1 MITTTQT
8 YDIHITGLVQGVG
21 FRPFIYRLAVARNLK
36 GWVENRNDGVKIRIS
51 CTEAECVNFIEDI
64 RNNAPLA
71 SSIYSID
78 YRVCI
83 PAKFKDFRIVP
94 SSNLSDEITEIS
106 PDIAVCHACLHDM
119 KHQVHRINFPFIN
132 CTNCGPR
139 FTIIRDLPY
148 DRNKT
153 TMAPFDM
160 CQVCE
165 QEYMDVLDRR
175 FHAQPVACN
184 RCGPR
189 YELLEGEQ
197 RLSDLTKIIG
207 RVCHLL
213 EHGRIVA
220 IKGLGGFFI
229 ACDATDGQAVSRL
242 RSGKRREG
250 KPFAVMF
257 SSIEAVR
264 EYALVSQEEE
274 RLLLSW
280 RRPIVLLEERKK
292 LAPGV
297 SVGFPSIGA
306 MLPYM
311 PFHHLLFEKLKLKV
325 IVLTSG
331 NLSDEPILIDNNR
344 SIEQLNNVTD
354 AILIY
359 NRDIYNRADDS
370 VTMVVNGRE
379 RLLRRSRGFVPSPV
393 RMQMQVDGIFAAG
406 AELVN
411 CFCIG
416 KGSLAIPSQHIG
428 DLQNAETLAFYT
440 EAVERFSRIF
450 RFNPALV
457 ATDMH
462 PDYLSTRFADA
473 LGYPLVKVQHHHAH
487 IASVMAEHGLDEQ
500 VIGVAFDGVGYG
512 DDGNIWGG
520 EFLLCDL
527 DNYHR
532 YTHFDYIPMPGG
544 DRATEEPWRMAIS
557 YLYKNY
563 SRDLLNLD
571 IPLLRCPEIPH
582 DKLEW
587 VIAAIDK
594 KINSPL
600 TSSAGRLFDAVSA
613 LTGLCTHSV
622 FHAEAP
628 MRLEAVADRQTKER
642 YEFSAGK
649 TIGFE
654 PMISGIV
661 QDITHN
667 VSLSII
673 SAKFHN
679 TVIESALQTI
689 HKMHTETGIR
699 KIVLSGGSF
708 QNRYMLSR
716 MEEQLQRKD
725 YQVFINSQVPANDGG
740 IALGQLAVAA
750 RRNVP

>member
-1 MITTTQT
+1 MKTTTQT
-8 YDIHITGLVQGVG
+8 YDIRITGLVQGVG
-21 FRPFIYRLAVARNLK
+21 FRPFIYRLALARNLK
-36 GWVENRNDGVKIRIS
+36 GWVENRNDGVQIRVW
-51 CTEAECVNFIEDI
+51 CTEDECVNFIQDI
-64 RNNAPLA
+64 RKNAPLA
-71 SSIYSID
+71 SSIYSIV
-78 YRVCI
+78 YKGSE
-83 PAKFKDFRIVP
+83 AGKFTDFRITG
-94 SSNLSDEITEIS
+94 SSNLSDDITEIS
-106 PDIAVCHACLHDM
+106 PDIAVCDECLHDM
-119 KHQVHRINFPFIN
+119 KHQAHRIDYPFTN

-148 DRNKT
+148 DRDKT
-153 TMAPFDM
+153 TMDPFAM
-160 CQVCE
+160 CPVCE
-165 QEYMDVLDRR
+165 KEYKDVLDRR

-184 RCGPR
+184 LCGPR
-189 YELLEGEQ
+189 YELLEGEK
-197 RLSDLTKIIG
+197 RKSDLPKIIG
-207 RVCHLL
+207 RVCRLL
-213 EHGRIVA
+213 ENGRSVA

-229 ACDATDGQAVSRL
+229 ACDATNEQAVSRL

-257 SSIEAVR
+257 SSIEAAR
-264 EYALVSQEEE
+264 EYAVVSQEEE

-280 RRPIVLLEERKK
+280 RRPIVILEERKK

-344 SIEQLNNVTD
+344 TIEQLNNISD

-359 NRDIYNRADDS
+359 NRDIYNRTDDS
-370 VTMVVNGRE
+370 VAMVVDGHE
-379 RLLRRSRGFVPSPV
+379 RLIRRSRGYAPAPI
-393 RMQMQVDGIFAAG
+393 RMKMQVDGIFAAG

-428 DLQNAETLAFYT
+428 DLKNAETLTFYT
-440 EAVERFSRIF
+440 EAVERFSQMF
-450 RFNPALV
+450 RFNPSLV
-457 ATDMH
+457 AADMH
-462 PDYLSTRFADA
+462 PDYLSTRYAHS
-473 LGYPLVKVQHHHAH
+473 LGHPVVEVQHHHAH

-500 VIGVAFDGVGYG
+500 VIGMAFDGVGFG

-520 EFLLCDL
+520 EFLVCDL
-527 DNYHR
+527 NNYHR

-544 DRATEEPWRMAIS
+544 DRATEEPWRMAVS
-557 YLYKNY
+557 YLHK
-563 SRDLLNLD
+563 SFGSDLLDLD
-571 IPLLRCPEIPH
+571 LPFTRQISH
-582 DKLEW
+582 DKLAV
-587 VIAAIDK
+587 VIAAIEK

-613 LTGLCTHSV
+613 LTGLCTHSA

-628 MRLEAVADRQTKER
+628 MRLEAVADQQTTER

-649 TIGFE
+649 TLCFE
-654 PMISGIV
+654 PMISRIV
-661 QDITHN
+661 HDIRN
-667 VSLSII
+667 KIPSSII

-679 TVIESALQTI
+679 TVIESALMIITRMQAD
-689 HKMHTETGIR
+689 TGIR
-699 KIVLSGGSF
+699 KVALSGGSF
-708 QNRYMLSR
+708 QNRYLLSR
-716 MEEQLQRKD
+716 LEVQLQKRD
-725 YQVFINSQVPANDGG
+725 FQVYTNSQVPANDGG

-750 RRNVP
+750 KRDVL